1 MYKPLTHR
9 ILQEEL
15 NKHQKRVGNWPAVY
29 INSDTGRR
37 YEPHNDQERQWVESD
52 DSPYPLIKGGEGS
65 GKSVAGIIKTLN
77 RLRKGMSGVMVS
89 PNLPHFKR
97 SLWPE
102 FRRWCPWACVAD
114 EHRHYSSAVWSPTQ
128 TFTIVFNAENG
139 AQSTLICG
147 GITQPRLWEGPNVS
161 FAHIDEARG
170 LKDDEALKVLAGR
183 IRIDGPNGEKP
194 QLYIT
199 TTPIKKEVGATDY
212 HWLYQY
218 YGDIEEN
225 DPYLDFK
232 RKTFVVTLSLQDN
245 AKNLSQSYIENRGS
259 MLSEVQHNIRVKG
272 EWDEET
278 SSNPFLPDMSYWHR
292 LQENLPPVKS
302 KKTSGRNYSDALIVG
317 VDGSYSRD
325 SFGIV
330 AVSRHPKQRDHVA
343 VRMAYVWKPSPKK
356 KLDYQGTAN
365 NPGPEMILRQ
375 LCAEYNVV
383 GVFYDPR
390 ELHDMMNRLSKDHVA
405 FFKEFQQGKPR
416 DVADQQ
422 LYDLI
427 ILQKLS
433 HNGDHELTMQIAN
446 CDKVIKDG
454 GTRIK
459 KRGTGLH
466 NDMAVALSMA
476 CHYCLEYNL

>member
-1 MYKPLTHR
+1 
-9 ILQEEL
+9 
-15 NKHQKRVGNWPAVY
+15 
-29 INSDTGRR
+29 
-37 YEPHNDQERQWVESD
+37 
-52 DSPYPLIKGGEGS
+52 
-65 GKSVAGIIKTLN
+65 
-77 RLRKGMSGVMVS
+77 
-89 PNLPHFKR
+89 
-97 SLWPE
+97 
-102 FRRWCPWACVAD
+102 
-114 EHRHYSSAVWSPTQ
+114 
-128 TFTIVFNAENG
+128 
-139 AQSTLICG
+139 
-147 GITQPRLWEGPNVS
+147 
-161 FAHIDEARG
+161 
-170 LKDDEALKVLAGR
+170 
-183 IRIDGPNGEKP
+183 
-194 QLYIT
+194 
-199 TTPIKKEVGATDY
+199 
-212 HWLYQY
+212 
-218 YGDIEEN
+218 
-225 DPYLDFK
+225 
-232 RKTFVVTLSLQDN
+232 
-245 AKNLSQSYIENRGS
+245 
-259 MLSEVQHNIRVKG
+259 
-272 EWDEET
+272 
-278 SSNPFLPDMSYWHR
+278 
-292 LQENLPPVKS
+292 
-302 KKTSGRNYSDALIVG
+302 
-317 VDGSYSRD
+317 
-325 SFGIV
+325 
-330 AVSRHPKQRDHVA
+330 
-343 VRMAYVWKPSPKK
+343 MAYVWKPSPKK